1 MTASSSSYRVSLRL
15 YVVFSLLMAVSAA
28 ASGLLL
34 LYLARP
40 FIAALGTQGAQAT
53 ALLFAGAGIAG
64 ALAAVAGLL
73 VGLSFAGRI
82 RGIVQK
88 AEALSPPRRDGTPQ
102 TVTDELG
109 ALDAAVGRLTL
120 SMDHFV
126 RDSDILGR
134 LPEGMLLVLS
144 RGDLVSF
151 NATAETLLG
160 LALQRFRGVPILAR
174 AGVFPLER
182 GNEPLGKVLEESA
195 GELRASQ
202 SEVAVTTAD
211 SRALSLEVTVQRREW
226 GADAAALVLLFQDAS
241 QKQRI
246 REEIRRADQLAFLG
260 GMAARVAH
268 EIRTPLA
275 TIRGLMELL
284 QVDLPPAQARGE
296 YMTRILQ
303 AVDRQDKLVENLL
316 TLSNP
321 VPELWQPVSV
331 PSVIDD
337 VLRML
342 PRDARLRLVEEP
354 RDAVP
359 SVSGDAFRLS
369 EVFANLIQNALQ
381 ATPPDG
387 RVEVGVAAS
396 EAGVRVTVR
405 NTGSGIP
412 LDIRERIFQP
422 FFTTKAKG
430 TGLGLAIARQIVDA
444 HRGRIEVLSDG
455 VSETT
460 FVVELPARAPAA
472 STPEAPAASTQKAP
486 AASTQKRNNV

>member
-1 MTASSSSYRVSLRL
+1 MTASASSYRVSLRL

-40 FIAALGTQGAQAT
+40 FIAALGTEGARAT
-53 ALLFAGAGIAG
+53 ALLFTGAGIAG

-82 RGIVQK
+82 RGIVQR
-88 AEALSPPRRDGTPQ
+88 AEALSPRRDGTPLM
-102 TVTDELG
+102 VTDELG

-120 SMDHFV
+120 SMDQFV

-182 GNEPLGKVLEESA
+182 GNEHLGRVLEESA

-211 SRALSLEVTVQRREW
+211 GRVLSLEVTVQRREW

-321 VPELWQPVSV
+321 EPELWQPVSV
-331 PSVIDD
+331 ASVIDD

-342 PRDARLRLVEEP
+342 PPDPRLRLVHEP
-354 RDAVP
+354 AGAVP
-359 SVSGDAFRLS
+359 VVSGDAFRLS

-381 ATPPDG
+381 ATPADG
-387 RVEVGVAAS
+387 RVEVEVAAS
-396 EAGVRVTVR
+396 EAGARVTVR

-412 LDIRERIFQP
+412 LDLRERIFQP
-422 FFTTKAKG
+422 FFTTKATG

-444 HRGRIEVLSDG
+444 HRGRIEVVSDG

-472 STPEAPAASTQKAP
+472 LTPEAPAAGTLKAP
-486 AASTQKRNNV
+486 AASTLKRKNV